1 MTTEVE
7 IVLRFLARSVCV
19 LIGHLIKRRSVLEKQ
34 SSSVVKSVQQI
45 DLRLIIEMAFIFEV
59 LQEDVRVQ
67 NGLPTM
73 LYT

>member
-1 MTTEVE
+1 M
-7 IVLRFLARSVCV
+7 CV